1 MRYRRKVRDDVE
13 AELMAHFEDELKD
26 CKIDEEKEEKAR
38 AILSDF
44 GDLKLLAIL
53 LRRAKIRCRP
63 LRRTIVARTFQAI
76 GTLVVCFIFY
86 AIRFSFGEPS
96 FIGFHQYC

>member
-1 MRYRRKVRDDVE
+1 MRYRRKVRDEVK

-26 CKIDEEKEEKAR
+26 CKIDEEQAR

-53 LRRAKIRCRP
+53 LRRAKIRCQP
-63 LRRTIVARTFQAI
+63 LWRTIVARTFQAI
-76 GTLVVCFIFY
+76 GALVVCFIFY
-86 AIRFSFGEPS
+86 TIRFSFGEPS

>member
-1 MRYRRKVRDDVE
+1 MCYRRKVRDEVK
-13 AELMAHFEDELKD
+13 AELMAHFEDELED

-44 GDLKLLAIL
+44 GDLKLAIL

-63 LRRTIVARTFQAI
+63 L
-76 GTLVVCFIFY
+76 
-86 AIRFSFGEPS
+86 
-96 FIGFHQYC
+96 